1 MNTNDVANKFEKC
14 LELIIYTSVYKLE
27 IIGYVKY
34 FRVSII
40 NDPVACFERDMF
52 YGNWPK
58 AWYLPYFLSHSK

>member
-40 NDPVACFERDMF
+40 NDPVACFEREMF
-52 YGNWPK
+52 YGN
-58 AWYLPYFLSHSK
+58 